1 MSLSVCL
8 SVCLCRWLVT
18 CLPDTA
24 VTWPMSSSFMM
35 TVDWCRPVVKTVPYF
50 SGKSSTPPRQPV
62 LLASSPSIS
71 LGSSYLSA
79 GITCYN
85 DADTSSTFWSVLWI
99 NRNINAEFVASAVFS
114 ELAAHPQDRSCG
126 CYLALWFQRVSFF
139 ADLQPT
145 STLYGPLRLYNC
157 RWWTVLNPLTPTV
170 AIWVQS
176 IKQPVTDRVKLSFV
190 ILTSGHSETLSPEHE
205 CPDVKITNDS
215 LTQSGIGCF
224 IVVPIWQQWASK
236 G

>member
-24 VTWPMSSSFMM
+24 VTWPMSSSYMM
-35 TVDWCRPVVKTVPYF
+35 TVDWCHPVVKTVPYF

-99 NRNINAEFVASAVFS
+99 NRNINAEFG
-114 ELAAHPQDRSCG
+114 QC
-126 CYLALWFQRVSFF
+126 RVLRTCSSPAGSF
-139 ADLQPT
+139 
-145 STLYGPLRLYNC
+145 LRLLPC
-157 RWWTVLNPLTPTV
+157 LMVSACFVFRWFAASFNPLWPLEALQLQV
-170 AIWVQS
+170 MHCS
-176 IKQPVTDRVKLSFV
+176 
-190 ILTSGHSETLSPEHE
+190 
-205 CPDVKITNDS
+205 
-215 LTQSGIGCF
+215 
-224 IVVPIWQQWASK
+224 
-236 G
+236 